1 MAESTPGSVHIAWY
15 ATGFRADKFE
25 TALAEITAMAPRY
38 GATSFT
44 VYRSRDDRYRF
55 LQVMDFPTKLEWERF
70 WAGPEFIAFRTTC
83 SSWYQV
89 PVLYAWQD
97 IVAVGGLTPSEA
109 ALEPVSE

>member
-15 ATGFRADKFE
+15 ATGFRAEKLQA
-25 TALAEITAMAPRY
+25 ALAEIAAVAPRY

-55 LQVMDFPTKLEWERF
+55 LQVADFPTKLDWERY
-70 WAGPEFIAFRTTC
+70 WLGPEFTAFRTTC

-89 PVLYAWQD
+89 PLLYTWND
-97 IVAVGGLTPSEA
+97 IVARGGLRE
-109 ALEPVSE
+109 LESAETE